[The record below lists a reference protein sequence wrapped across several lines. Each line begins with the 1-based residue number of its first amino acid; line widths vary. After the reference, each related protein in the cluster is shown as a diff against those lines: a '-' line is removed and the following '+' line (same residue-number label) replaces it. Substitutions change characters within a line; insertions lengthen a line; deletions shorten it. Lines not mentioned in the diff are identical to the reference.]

1 MILFFLNVESK
12 VLKMSGAFIRSNIL
26 HHRRIFQITAAKN
39 RKRYTHT
46 RHKLKFVF
54 LVFGWISAL
63 SVVRTRQRLE

>member
-26 HHRRIFQITAAKN
+26 HHRRIFHITAAKN

-54 LVFGWISAL
+54 LVLVGLAL
-63 SVVRTRQRLE
+63 SLSYALGKG